1 MSGSSGVGGHFAAN
15 VRRVR
20 KRLGISQEAL
30 GFRAGLHRTE
40 VGLLERGERV
50 PRIDTLIKL
59 AAGLEVEPGVLL
71 EGIEWT
77 EGETMTTPGGFS
89 FAERAEV
96 RERAAA
102 FRARQSE
109 VSDAVQLVREGR
121 DELEARLDRQEERE
135 RRGR

>member
-1 MSGSSGVGGHFAAN
+1 MAGSSDVGGHFAAN

-20 KRLGISQEAL
+20 KRVGISQEAL

-59 AAGLEVEPGVLL
+59 AAGLEVEPAVLL

-77 EGETMTTPGGFS
+77 EGETTVTPG
-89 FAERAEV
+89 
-96 RERAAA
+96 A
-102 FRARQSE
+102 FRLGPE
-109 VSDAVQLVREGR
+109 R
-121 DELEARLDRQEERE
+121 DSQ
-135 RRGR
+135 